1 MSETAVKSINDIARL
16 AGVSK
21 STVSRALSDSPLI
34 SAKTRARIQAI
45 AEANNFAIHQG
56 ARNLSMQRT
65 NTIAVVIPIDPT
77 VGRLVTDPFNLDLFG
92 SIANVMAEHS
102 YDLLVAQVKKD
113 DRQPIDHYLASRRV
127 DGLIL
132 FACDVLPEEL
142 SRLVKSRAPFIM
154 WGPPAPHG
162 EYCSVGSDDE
172 QGGYLATRHLLDQGR
187 RRIAFISG
195 PFGSPESTLRYQ
207 GYERALHEAGLPI
220 DMALLDVG
228 DYTTQSGNEAMKAIL
243 ERGKPVD
250 AVFSSSDQMALGAV
264 QAVQETGRRVPQD
277 VAVVGYDGTPITAHA
292 NPPLTTVRQDIA
304 SAGRLL
310 VENLLTYLDDGR
322 PSSVVLPVEL
332 VVRQSTVE

>member
-1 MSETAVKSINDIARL
+1 MSNAPVKTINDIAQL

-34 SAKTRARIQAI
+34 SEQTKTRIRAI
-45 AEANNFAIHQG
+45 AEANHFAVHQG

-92 SIANVMAEHS
+92 SIANVMAEHN
-102 YDLLVAQVKKD
+102 YDLLVAQVQKD
-113 DRQPIDHYLASRRV
+113 NRQPIDHYLASRRV

-132 FACDVLPEEL
+132 FACDVRPEEL
-142 SRLVKSRAPFIM
+142 SRLVRQRAPFIM
-154 WGPPAPHG
+154 WGPPAPNG

-187 RRIAFISG
+187 RQIAFIGG

-207 GYERALHEAGLPI
+207 GYERALQEA
-220 DMALLDVG
+220 DMTVDLTLLDVG
-228 DYTTQSGNEAMKAIL
+228 DYTTQSGFEAMKAIL
-243 ERGKPVD
+243 SRRENID
-250 AVFSSSDQMALGAV
+250 AVFTSSDQMALGAV
-264 QAVQETGRRVPQD
+264 QAVQETGRRVPQN

-292 NPPLTTVRQDIA
+292 NPPLTTVRQDIV

-310 VENLLTYLDDGR
+310 VENLLAYMDDGQ
-322 PSSVVLPVEL
+322 PTNVVLPVEL